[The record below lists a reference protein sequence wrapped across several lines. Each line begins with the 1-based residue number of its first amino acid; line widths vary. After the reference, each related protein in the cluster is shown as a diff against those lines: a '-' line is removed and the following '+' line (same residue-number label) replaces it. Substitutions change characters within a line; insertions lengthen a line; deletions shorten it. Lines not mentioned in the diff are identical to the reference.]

1 MQSARSLSF
10 ALMLGF
16 FLISSAYADTCTSSQ
31 RADMVKRG
39 YKKSKI
45 EKMCKEPPNG
55 FASQGGLIWMPIG
68 DSKMNWTEAN
78 SYCSYRII
86 NGKADWRLPT
96 NDELSAAYISGVM
109 NDLGW
114 TLNITWTSTPEGN
127 GSHNAVL
134 LFNGADATVGDMVS
148 TYMTC
153 VHSN

>member
-1 MQSARSLSF
+1 MQSAKSLSF
-10 ALMLGF
+10 ALILGF
-16 FLISSAYADTCTSSQ
+16 FLISSAYAETCTTSQ
-31 RADMVKRG
+31 RAALAKRG
-39 YKKSKI
+39 FKKAKI
-45 EKMCKEPPNG
+45 EKMCKEPPKG
-55 FASQGGLIWMPIG
+55 FVSHGGLIWMPIT
-68 DSKMNWTEAN
+68 DSRKNWPEAN
-78 SYCSYRII
+78 SYCSNSTI
-86 NGKADWRLPT
+86 NGQTGWRLPT